1 MSDKEKSR
9 HDELTK
15 LGVPTHDSGGGFIP
29 IEQRERLAKYFK
41 SSTGSRADESLVIDK
56 MRREAEIY
64 GSPTARTLQQAGD
77 ILGTVPPIG
86 LPGMAAQSAGD
97 ALYTGASGYLASQG
111 VPGAAQETA
120 GGLAALLSPIPRAL
134 ISPGKR
140 NMIRAALQEL
150 GISQVAQETG
160 KYLGKAEQE
169 EALKKKP

>member
-41 SSTGSRADESLVIDK
+41 SSTGSRAAESLVDK

-86 LPGMAAQSAGD
+86 LPGMAAQTAGD

-111 VPGAAQETA
+111 VPGAAEETA
-120 GGLAALLSPIPRAL
+120 GGVAALLSPISRTL
-134 ISPGKR
+134 ISPEKR
-140 NMIRAALQEL
+140 KMIRAALQEL
-150 GISQVAQETG
+150 GVSQVAQETG
-160 KYLGKAEQE
+160 KYFGKTEQE
-169 EALKKKP
+169 KALKSNP

>member
-1 MSDKEKSR
+1 MPDKEKQLIMGFDPDRPLELGESDEQEKQLIMG
-9 HDELTK
+9 HDPDRPLK
-15 LGVPTHDSGGGFIP
+15 L
-29 IEQRERLAKYFK
+29 
-41 SSTGSRADESLVIDK
+41 DESGEQYEWLIDK